1 MKALLVA
8 ALVAAVAFAGCTG
21 ETSKYTTPEM
31 DDQGRYVI
39 EVGPDGLNTFA
50 IRFAKVPVG
59 ATVVWTYAG
68 GAEPHNVKAD
78 DGSFENP
85 ISADAWEFEHT
96 FTEAGTY
103 GYHCVPH
110 QSVGMVGEI
119 LVESDG
125 HGTDDHSHDEEHNE
139 TA

>member
-1 MKALLVA
+1 MKAMLVA
-8 ALVAAVAFAGCTG
+8 ALFAVVAFAGCT
-21 ETSKYTTPEM
+21 EPASKYTVPDQ
-31 DDQGRYVI
+31 DDEGRYVI

-50 IRFAKVPVG
+50 IRFAEVPVG

-96 FTEAGTY
+96 FTEAGTF

-119 LVESDG
+119 FVEGDRG
-125 HGTDDHSHDEEHNE
+125 DDDNATE
-139 TA
+139 